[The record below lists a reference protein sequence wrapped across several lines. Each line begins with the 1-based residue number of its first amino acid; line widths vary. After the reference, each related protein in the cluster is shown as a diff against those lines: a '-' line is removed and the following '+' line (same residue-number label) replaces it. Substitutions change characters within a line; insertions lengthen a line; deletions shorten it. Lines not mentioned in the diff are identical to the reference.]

1 MDPPLCGKE
10 ASKYKYL
17 QKIVVF
23 CSKTAGTPS
32 CSNRSEL
39 RYGPEAPSG
48 PRESAGRI
56 RFRPLCAQ
64 APAPDYS
71 GAASGKENAPVP
83 RGACSYRLDL
93 GPAARRAE
101 RVAHVG
107 RPARTPRERTS
118 CWGEGWLRGASRG
131 DTGARRGDAGG
142 RARVKSGFIFP
153 ILLLFLHHTLS
164 GK

>member
-1 MDPPLCGKE
+1 MARKHRP
-10 ASKYKYL
+10 A
-17 QKIVVF
+17 
-23 CSKTAGTPS
+23 
-32 CSNRSEL
+32 
-39 RYGPEAPSG
+39 
-48 PRESAGRI
+48 REK
-56 RFRPLCAQ
+56 
-64 APAPDYS
+64 APDVFDFAHY
-71 GAASGKENAPVP
+71 APKHQLQIILV
-83 RGACSYRLDL
+83 RRQAKKMRRCHAGLARTGLISDL
-93 GPAARRAE
+93 RPGRAE

-153 ILLLFLHHTLS
+153 ILLFLHHTLS